1 MVFFQRNTITDRLM
15 TCLLILVAVI
25 AAGCT
30 PLKTQ
35 VTGSTDSQVTGS
47 SDSQVTGSTDS
58 RVQDE
63 SQALFNQI
71 QAIAVQSSGRQ
82 VTVRIKTDQKP
93 VYTAI
98 KQDFP
103 FGIAIYLPDTR
114 ISQQY
119 QPSGAA
125 PEPVKSI
132 RAGYADQEKTTAK
145 IEVLLNQ
152 DLPYVVEARGNDL
165 AVVLAQTLP
174 ETSGEHTSAAM
185 APGTPVV
192 SSLPDTGQPGSP
204 APGVSQSTAKMTGIE
219 FNTSQAGHADI
230 QVTTTHPVRYDTVW
244 QSDTRLDLILYN
256 TRIPQHHQRP
266 LLTRY
271 HNSAVDRILPQH
283 DPVDTQAATIEILIR
298 EKVPYRIVQ
307 DHNLISVQFDPA
319 GMDPQL
325 SENTVKPVIGDGAQA
340 GPENGKSLDAR
351 TVPALPEAL
360 PGRITEGQILRSSW
374 DAATG
379 QGQTQYTGEKIKLD
393 FYDTDIKNV
402 FRILKSV
409 SGLNF
414 AVDKDVQGKVTMTLE
429 KPVPW
434 DQVLDLVLKMN
445 GLGRKMEGDVVR
457 IATIQTLKK
466 EDQDL
471 QDAIAAR
478 KKAQE
483 QQKSLEPLVTEYIPI
498 NYSNAKADIEQQIT
512 PLLTPDRGSVSV
524 DQRNNM
530 IIVTDTRE
538 KVDQIQEMIYRLDT
552 VTPQIMI
559 EVKVV
564 EVTRDFSRS
573 LGVGWNLSNDPTITS
588 GFVNDMNVSVN
599 TPVGDGGISGD
610 FSFFRVFGSSV
621 TALNA
626 KLAASET
633 QGDVRIVS
641 SPRILTL
648 NNKTARI
655 KQGQEIA
662 YLERDDAGGSAV
674 NFKDVDLLLEV
685 TPQVTPDERISMRV
699 FLTKNDVAGFTPQGV
714 PFLATNEAETEL
726 LVNDNETVV
735 IGGIVKTTLSD
746 DKSGL
751 PFLTGIPILGD
762 MLLGST
768 TKEDTRNELLIFLS
782 PSIVQLE
789 QKKQAARETD

>member
-1 MVFFQRNTITDRLM
+1 MVFFQCNTILDRLM
-15 TCLLILVAVI
+15 ACLLILLVVI
-25 AAGCT
+25 GAGCT

-35 VTGSTDSQVTGS
+35 VPES
-47 SDSQVTGSTDS
+47 SDSRTQEQTQT
-58 RVQDE
+58 
-63 SQALFNQI
+63 LFNQI
-71 QAIAVQSSGRQ
+71 HAIGVQSSGQQ
-82 VTVRIKTDQKP
+82 VTVRIKTGQKP

-103 FGIAIYLPDTR
+103 FGIAIYLPDTQ
-114 ISQQY
+114 IAQQFK
-119 QPSGAA
+119 PSGTYAD
-125 PEPVKSI
+125 PVQAI
-132 RAGYADQEKTTAK
+132 RAEYADQEKTTAK

-165 AVVLAQTLP
+165 EVVLTKTQP
-174 ETSGEHTSAAM
+174 EISGKTASAAL
-185 APGTPVV
+185 APGTPAV
-192 SSLPDTGQPGSP
+192 SSLLDTGQPGTTEP
-204 APGVSQSTAKMTGIE
+204 AVSQSAARMTGVE
-219 FNTSQAGHADI
+219 FNTSEAGHADI
-230 QVTTTHPVRYDTVW
+230 HVTTTHPVSYDTVW

-266 LLTRY
+266 LLTQDFK
-271 HNSAVDRILPQH
+271 SAVDRILPQH
-283 DPVDTQAATIEILIR
+283 DPVDTQTATIEIMIR

-307 DHNLISVQFDPA
+307 DHNRIWLQFDPA
-319 GMDPQL
+319 ALDTAHF
-325 SENTVKPVIGDGAQA
+325 ENDVKPLNGAIAQA
-340 GPENGKSLDAR
+340 GPENGKH
-351 TVPALPEAL
+351 TNVPADNAISEVSAQSV
-360 PGRITEGQILRSSW
+360 TDGQLSVSSW
-374 DAATG
+374 DSPTG
-379 QGQTQYTGEKIKLD
+379 HGRPKYVGEKIKLD
-393 FYDTDIKNV
+393 FFDTDIKNV

-434 DQVLDLVLKMN
+434 DQVLDLILKMN

-457 IATIQTLKK
+457 IATIQTLKQ
-466 EDQDL
+466 EEQDL
-471 QDAIAAR
+471 QDAISAR
-478 KKAQE
+478 KKLQE

-498 NYSNAKADIEQQIT
+498 NYSNAKVDIEQQIT

-573 LGVGWNLSNDPTITS
+573 LGVGWNLTDDPAISS
-588 GFVNDMNVSVN
+588 GFVNDMSVSVN
-599 TPVGDGGISGD
+599 TPVGDGGVRGD

-621 TALNA
+621 RALNA

-674 NFKDVDLLLEV
+674 NFKEVDLLLEV

-699 FLTKNDVAGFTPQGV
+699 FLTKNDVAGFTAQGV

-751 PFLTGIPILGD
+751 PFLTGIPILGN
-762 MLLGST
+762 MLLGSSA
-768 TKEDTRNELLIFLS
+768 KEDSRNELLIFLS

-789 QKKQAARETD
+789 QKKQTARPAD

>member
-1 MVFFQRNTITDRLM
+1 MGNNMVFFQCNTIIDRVM
-15 TCLLILVAVI
+15 TSFLILVVVLG
-25 AAGCT
+25 AGCA
-30 PLKTQ
+30 PLKPR
-35 VTGSTDSQVTGS
+35 VPES
-47 SDSQVTGSTDS
+47 SDSRIQEETRALVNQIHAVGVQSTD
-58 RVQDE
+58 Q
-63 SQALFNQI
+63 
-71 QAIAVQSSGRQ
+71 Q
-82 VTVRIKTDQKP
+82 VTVRIKTEQKP

-114 ISQQY
+114 LGPDLK
-119 QPSGAA
+119 PSEAA
-125 PEPVKSI
+125 EYPVQAI
-132 RAGYADQEKTTAK
+132 RAGYADQENTTVK

-152 DLPYVVEARGNDL
+152 DLPYEVEARGNDL
-165 AVVLAQTLP
+165 AVVLTKTRP
-174 ETSGEHTSAAM
+174 EISANDTSPAM
-185 APGTPVV
+185 APAAQGMSSALDPELPGTSESVV
-192 SSLPDTGQPGSP
+192 PRS
-204 APGVSQSTAKMTGIE
+204 AAWMTGIE
-219 FNTSQAGHADI
+219 FNTSEAGHADI
-230 QVTTTHPVRYDTVW
+230 QVTTSHPVRYDTVW
-244 QSDTRLDLILYN
+244 QSDTRLDLNLYN
-256 TRIPQHHQRP
+256 TRIPEHHQRP

-271 HNSAVDRILPQH
+271 FKAAVDRILPQP
-283 DPVDTQAATIEILIR
+283 DPVNTRDAKIEITIR
-298 EKVPYRIVQ
+298 EKVPYRIIQ
-307 DHNLISVQFDPA
+307 DQNLISLQFDPA
-319 GMDPQL
+319 GMDPPL
-325 SENTVKPVIGDGAQA
+325 FEKAVKPVNISTARA
-340 GPENGKSLDAR
+340 GLETGKTPDD
-351 TVPALPEAL
+351 PAVHLELPVE
-360 PGRITEGQILRSSW
+360 RIIHGQISGSSW
-374 DAATG
+374 ESAAGHG
-379 QGQTQYTGEKIKLD
+379 QSEYVGEKIKLD

-402 FRILKSV
+402 FRILRSV

-445 GLGRKMEGDVVR
+445 GLGKKMEGDVVR
-457 IATIQTLKK
+457 IATIQTLKQ
-466 EDQDL
+466 EDQDH
-471 QDAIAAR
+471 QDAITSR
-478 KKAQE
+478 KKALE
-483 QQKSLEPLVTEYIPI
+483 QQKSLEPLVTEFIPI

-524 DQRNNM
+524 DQRTNM

-538 KVDQIQEMIYRLDT
+538 TVNQIQEMIYRLDT

-564 EVTRDFSRS
+564 EVTKDFSRS
-573 LGVGWNLSNDPTITS
+573 IGVGWNLTNDPTISS

-599 TPVGDGGISGD
+599 TPVGDGGVSGD

-626 KLAASET
+626 KLVASET

-735 IGGIVKTTLSD
+735 IGGIVKTTIGD

-751 PFLTGIPILGD
+751 PFLTGIPILGN
-762 MLLGST
+762 MLLGSNK
-768 TKEDTRNELLIFLS
+768 KEDKRNELLIFLT

-789 QKKQAARETD
+789 QKRHANRPAD